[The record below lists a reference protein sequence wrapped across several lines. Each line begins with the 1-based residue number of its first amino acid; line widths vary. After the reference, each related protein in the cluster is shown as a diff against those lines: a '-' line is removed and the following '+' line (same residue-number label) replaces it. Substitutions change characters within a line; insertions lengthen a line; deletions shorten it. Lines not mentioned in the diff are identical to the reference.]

1 MSFAALFAACDWL
14 GLQVELVLICVN
26 SRGLE
31 FACLFPGWKI
41 GRSSSLGNEFYPADS
56 TDIVHGKFLRK
67 KRASAMNDPFG
78 DIAGDGSSFP
88 LQSHLSTSLR
98 NRINGWLPFVL
109 SESGKERRSWMI
121 VLLPAGGGGI
131 GNPQLSSAAD

>member
-26 SRGLE
+26 SWGLE
-31 FACLFPGWKI
+31 FACLFPGWQI

-67 KRASAMNDPFG
+67 KRASATNDPFG
-78 DIAGDGSSFP
+78 AFAGDGSSFLP
-88 LQSHLSTSLR
+88 SVPSIDKSAESYQC
-98 NRINGWLPFVL
+98 WLPFVL
-109 SESGKERRSWMI
+109 SESGKEKRPWMI
-121 VLLPAGGGGI
+121 AATGRRRRHRQ
-131 GNPQLSSAAD
+131 PQLNSAAD